1 MRIYK
6 RLLSWTAA
14 LAITT
19 QLLSPVAFAVGQQA
33 RSTDTQTSS
42 AQETVYVNS
51 YGGSARQVDFNDHWR
66 FNLGDGSAATDYND
80 SSWQNIDLPHDYSIE
95 QPFSQTNEAES
106 GYLPGGTGW
115 YRKTFTLSAD
125 WKDKV
130 ITVDFGGVY
139 MNATVYLNGEELG
152 FHPYGYTAFSFQL
165 PQELLDFEGE
175 NVLAVKVDHRTPSSR
190 WYSGSGIYRDVTLT
204 VTDPVHVAQQ
214 GTHVTTPDLAE
225 KQDNPTVHVETT
237 LQNQGNAAVQAVVR
251 QSVYAAGG
259 EEPVATLSGKSLTL
273 EAGAEQT
280 VAQEGTVSSPALWSP
295 DSPSL
300 YYLKTE
306 VVVEDVVVDTYTTEF
321 GFRWTNFNTTNGF
334 ELNGVAMKLKGVCMH
349 HDQGPLGSE
358 AWYRAIER
366 QVEILK
372 EMGVNAIRVTHN
384 PAAPALV
391 EIANRKGMMLI
402 DEAFDTWTQPKN
414 GNVNDYSAW
423 FNRTIGADNQ
433 ILGGEADMTWA
444 EYDIKA
450 MVRQDRNS
458 PAVIMY
464 SLGNE
469 IFEGVSGSANSTYP
483 SIAQNLINWIKEE
496 DTTRPPT
503 FGDNKLKENWDV
515 ANRVAEVVAQNG
527 GVIGYNYSQSSHLN
541 TGLGKNWK
549 VYHSETASAVNSNG
563 VYDRKNSNGDGGR
576 GDKLLTSYDKSA
588 VGWGAV
594 ASDAWWRVATHD
606 AGTGEFVWTGF
617 DYIGEPTPWNGI
629 GTGSSGSWPAPK
641 SSYFGIIDTNGIPK
655 DTYWFY
661 QSQWNE
667 AVTTL
672 HLLPTW
678 DRDDVVFGSSNDVEV
693 VVYSDAPVIKLFR
706 NGDLVGAAKSVE
718 TPTGAGYTYRTWT
731 TADMNGQNSFD
742 QKSGH
747 QSLYA
752 TFWVPYEEGTL
763 EVKAYQADGET
774 EITDTEGRSVVN
786 STNGANQLEAVADRT
801 SITADGDDLSYVT
814 ITVKD
819 ANGNPVNT
827 DDVNVKLS
835 ITGEGKIIGV
845 DNGRQADHTSYQSL
859 SRNTGAGKLVAVV
872 QSTDKAGSFTV
883 TAQAEGL
890 KSTSVTVTTTEP
902 DNAGDGDNSIVS
914 YTISR
919 HHYVKVGSVPQL
931 PQQVTVTYRNG
942 TQEQKNVVWNA
953 YDESLIQQP
962 GSFAVTGTLE
972 GTPVTVSVNVTMLDK
987 VAALLNYSAAAI
999 LGSDLTLPQS
1009 RPAVLADGTVLNAE
1023 FPVAWE
1029 DYSAITQTEGTHTV
1043 TGKSTVFGEEFTVT
1057 ASVRVAEGTVS
1068 IGSNVAANAAGLTQD
1083 VPAGQESDTLEAI
1096 RDGDTTASPNNSG
1109 GANPTIWSNY
1119 TAAQNGQ
1126 KQTSL
1131 TFRYDTAQLLGQ
1143 VVMYFY
1149 TDSYSAALP
1158 SAVEMS
1164 WSNNGNEWNSLAIT
1178 QDGEDT
1184 ESSDNV
1190 TRRVYSFAP
1199 QDCVFLR
1206 ITLTNKEGKPA
1217 TSAQAYCVG
1226 LSEVELKTAQ
1236 ISFPVS
1242 SSAALTGITVNG
1254 DSWSDYQLEQGRYT
1268 TEALIAQEIS
1278 VENGNNAAYTVLPAY
1293 EDVVKILTQSEDHT
1307 ASGEYRILLNTK
1319 TTYNP
1324 SDASRDYP
1332 YGNTAVEVASEQSVS
1347 GNEGPKEFAIDNNP
1361 ATFWHSKWN
1370 EYLENQPEKRYI
1382 QLNLNEVQTLD
1393 ALRYQPRNSIANG
1406 IVTKYRIE
1414 VSTDKEHW
1422 NEVASGTWAH
1432 TTDWKIATF
1441 DPVEAQYIRLY
1452 GVETRGSA
1460 GDVPNRFM
1468 SCAELRVCVAPEKID
1483 LSEAQITLNQDSF
1496 EYTGFEIEPEFTVT
1510 LNGEALTYGLDYAVS
1525 YANNIQPGEATLTIR
1540 GICDYTGTASVNFT
1554 IESADVVVESYSPVE
1569 ITTYAGVA
1577 PELPATVTAQVNI
1590 GPDQEMNV
1598 VWDAIDPSQYAQ
1610 AGTFTVSGTVEGQTL
1625 KPQATV
1631 TVLGVAAV
1639 QTVSAVTVEKT
1650 LPALPGKV
1658 DVYFHNGTVQNLPVV
1673 WEAMEPSDFVGD
1685 GAMVT
1690 VSGTITLG
1698 EGVTCTATAKVRVA
1712 AGTAT
1717 NNLALAGNDTLPLA
1731 VSFYAPDSDSAVNI
1745 NDGDCTFSVAE
1756 GKKVWSDWER
1766 DTYHDAPW
1774 VAIILGE
1781 EEVVVNHVSLGFI
1794 DEHASNDPNVAAGNK
1809 VRLPAAYVIQYYTG
1823 DYENLDFNASQV
1835 NNGRNW
1841 PVMNGSEHWQTV
1853 AVIRQDE
1860 IPSSA
1865 EFDQMLHTYFEPVKT
1880 TAIRV
1885 VMTPQENQWVGI
1897 DELEIYGLT
1906 ATPGSTLSVEDI
1918 LLDGKSVMNQFDDQN
1933 RMTLTLEE
1941 GQDLPEVTVNA
1952 AKGNAVTVIPMED
1965 RIQIVVT
1972 SEDGTKSVTYE
1983 ILIARTGEHTHTYGE
1998 PVFTFSE
2005 DGKSATAAFA
2015 CTGCDDVQTLPAD
2028 ITYEVKTGATCTE
2041 KGVTTYTATVTFGGE
2056 KYTATKDV
2064 ADIPMLDHQTAIRN
2078 QKDATCTEAGYTGDT
2093 VCTVCDTVVA
2103 EGKVIPA
2110 LGHKTELRGQKD
2122 ATCTEA
2128 GYTGDQVC
2136 TVCQEVVEKGEV
2148 IPAKGHHYE
2157 DGVCTECGEKDP
2169 DYTEPTDPTDP
2180 SEPTKPTDPS
2190 EPTKPTDPSEPTKP
2204 TDPSE
2209 PTKPTDPSEP
2219 TKPTESSEPT
2229 EKPAETTKPATD
2241 PNAPDQTGDTA
2252 PLLLLAALVLVS
2264 GSCLAVIVAKTR
2276 KYNA

>member
-95 QPFSQTNEAES
+95 QAYSQTGEAES

-204 VTDPVHVAQQ
+204 VTDPVHVERQ

-225 KQDNPTVHVETT
+225 NQDNPKVHVETT
-237 LQNQGNAAVQAVVR
+237 VQNQGNAAVQAVVR
-251 QSVYAAGG
+251 QFVYAAGG
-259 EEPVATLSGKSLTL
+259 EKPAATLPETSLTL
-273 EAGAEQT
+273 KAGAEQT

-321 GFRWTNFNTTNGF
+321 GFRWTDFNTTNGF
-334 ELNGVAMKLKGVCMH
+334 MLNGVAMKLKGVCMH

-515 ANRVAEVVAQNG
+515 ANQVAEVVAQNG

-563 VYDRKNSNGDGGR
+563 VYDRKDSNGDGGR

-594 ASDAWWRVATHD
+594 ASDAWWRVITHD

-617 DYIGEPTPWNGI
+617 DYIGEPTPWNG
-629 GTGSSGSWPAPK
+629 TGSGAATSWPSPK

-693 VVYSDAPVIKLFR
+693 VVYSDAPVIKLYR

-718 TPTGAGYTYRTWT
+718 TPTDAGYTYRTWT
-731 TADMNGQNSFD
+731 SFDMEGSNSFE

-786 STNGANQLEAVADRT
+786 STNGANRLEAVADRT

-890 KSTSVTVTTTEP
+890 ESASVTVTTQAPPASGE
-902 DNAGDGDNSIVS
+902 GDNSIVS

-919 HHYVKVGSVPQL
+919 HHYVKVGAVPQL
-931 PQQVTVTYRNG
+931 PQTATVTYQDG
-942 TQEQKNVVWNA
+942 TQEQKNVLWET

-999 LGSDLTLPQS
+999 LNSDLTLPQS

-1131 TFRYDTAQLLGQ
+1131 TFRYDAQLLGR
-1143 VVMYFY
+1143 VVLYFY
-1149 TDSYSAALP
+1149 TDNFSAALP
-1158 SAVEMS
+1158 SAVKLE
-1164 WSNNGNEWNSLAIT
+1164 WSNNGDEWNTIAIT
-1178 QDGEDT
+1178 QEGEDT
-1184 ESSDNV
+1184 TPSDHV
-1190 TRRVYSFAP
+1190 TRREYSFAP

-1293 EDVVKILTQSEDHT
+1293 EDVVKILTQSEDHS

-1319 TTYNP
+1319 P
-1324 SDASRDYP
+1324 SYDPADGSQDYP
-1332 YGNTAVEVASEQSVS
+1332 YGNTTVEVASEQLPAS
-1347 GNEGPKEFAIDNNP
+1347 GNEGPKGYAVDNNP
-1361 ATFWHSKWN
+1361 ATFWHSNWN
-1370 EYLENQPEKRYI
+1370 EDLRNQPDKRYI
-1382 QLNLNEVQTLD
+1382 QLNLNEPQTLD
-1393 ALRYQPRNSIANG
+1393 ALRYLPRNSIANG
-1406 IVTKYRIE
+1406 IVTQYRIE

-1452 GVETRGSA
+1452 GVETRGGT
-1460 GDVPNRFM
+1460 GDDPNKFM
-1468 SCAELRVCVAPEKID
+1468 SCAELRVRLAPERTD

-1510 LNGEALTYGLDYAVS
+1510 LNGEALTYGLDYAVT
-1525 YANNIQPGEATLTIR
+1525 YANNIQPGEATVTIR
-1540 GICDYTGTASVNFT
+1540 GICDYTGTASAVFT
-1554 IESADVVVESYSPVE
+1554 ITPAEVVVESYSPVE

-1577 PELPATVTAQVNI
+1577 PQLPATVTAQVNI
-1590 GPDQEMNV
+1590 GPDQEMDV
-1598 VWDAIDPSQYAQ
+1598 VWDAIEPSQYAQ

-1673 WEAMEPSDFVGD
+1673 WDAMAPSDFVGD

-1712 AGTAT
+1712 AGTVT
-1717 NNLALAGNDTLPLA
+1717 ENLALAGNNTLPLA
-1731 VSFYAPDSDSAVNI
+1731 VSFYSAEYDSAVNI
-1745 NDGDCTFSVAE
+1745 NDGSCTFSVATD
-1756 GKKVWSDWER
+1756 KKVWSDWER
-1766 DTYHDAPW
+1766 GVFHKAPW
-1774 VAIILGE
+1774 VAIVLGE

-1794 DEHASNDPNVAAGNK
+1794 DEHASNDPDVAAGNK
-1809 VRLPAAYVIQYYTG
+1809 VRLPASYVIQYYTG
-1823 DYENLDFNASQV
+1823 DYESLDYNASQV

-1853 AVIRQDE
+1853 TVIRQDE
-1860 IPSSA
+1860 IPASA
-1865 EFDQMLHTYFEPVKT
+1865 DYAQMLDTFFEPVKT

-1897 DELEIYGLT
+1897 DELEIYGLA

-1918 LLDGKSVMNQFDDQN
+1918 LLDGQSVMNQFDNQKQ
-1933 RMTLTLEE
+1933 MTLTLEE

-1952 AKGNAVTVIPMED
+1952 AQGNAVTVIPMED

-1972 SEDGTKSVTYE
+1972 SEDGSQSVTYE
-1983 ILIARTGEHTHTYGE
+1983 ILIERTGEHTHTYGE

-2005 DGKSATAAFA
+2005 DGKSATAVFA
-2015 CTGCDDVQTLPAD
+2015 CTGCDDVQTLDA
-2028 ITYEVKTGATCTE
+2028 TVTSQVTKEATCTA
-2041 KGVTTYTATVTFGGE
+2041 KGVTTYTATVVFEGETF
-2056 KYTATKDV
+2056 TATKDV
-2064 ADIPMLDHQTAIRN
+2064 EDIPMADHKTAIEN
-2078 QKDATCTEAGYTGDT
+2078 QKDATCTQEGYTGDT
-2093 VCTVCDTVVA
+2093 VCTVCDTVIA

-2136 TVCQEVVEKGEV
+2136 TVCREVVEKGEV

-2169 DYTEPTDPTDP
+2169 DYTEPTDPTN
-2180 SEPTKPTDPS
+2180 PTDPS
-2190 EPTKPTDPSEPTKP
+2190 EPTNPTDPSEPTKP

-2229 EKPAETTKPATD
+2229 EKPTETTKPATD

>member
-19 QLLSPVAFAVGQQA
+19 QLLSPVALAVGQQA

-42 AQETVYVNS
+42 AEETVYVNS
-51 YGGSARQVDFNDHWR
+51 YGGDARQVDFNNHWR

-95 QPFSQTNEAES
+95 QAYSQTNEAES

-165 PQELLDFEGE
+165 PQELLHFEGE

-204 VTDPVHVAQQ
+204 VTDPVHVERQ

-225 KQDNPTVHVETT
+225 NQANHKVHVETT
-237 LQNQGNAAVQAVVR
+237 VQNQGDTQVQAVVR
-251 QSVYAAGG
+251 QSVYAAGS
-259 EEPVATLSGKSLTL
+259 EEPVVTLPEASLTL
-273 EAGAEQT
+273 EPGGKQTAAQEST
-280 VAQEGTVSSPALWSP
+280 VASPKLWTP
-295 DSPSL
+295 DTPNL
-300 YYLKTE
+300 YYVKTE
-306 VVVEDVVVDTYTTEF
+306 VVVGDAVVDTYTTEF

-334 ELNGVAMKLKGVCMH
+334 TLNGVAMKLKGVCMH

-483 SIAQNLINWIKEE
+483 SIAQNLIRWIQEE

-503 FGDNKLKENWDV
+503 FGDNKLKDNWNV
-515 ANRVAEVVAQNG
+515 ANQVAEVVAQNG
-527 GVIGYNYSQSSHLN
+527 GVIGYNYSQISHLN

-563 VYDRKNSNGDGGR
+563 VYDRKDSNGDGNR

-594 ASDAWWRVATHD
+594 ASDAWLRVITHD

-617 DYIGEPTPWNGI
+617 DYIGEPTPWNGT
-629 GTGSSGSWPAPK
+629 GSGSSGSWPAPK

-667 AVTTL
+667 KVTTL
-672 HLLPTW
+672 HMLPTW
-678 DRDDVVFGSSNDVEV
+678 NEDEVVIGSNHDVEV

-706 NGDLVGAAKSVE
+706 NGTQVGAAKSVE
-718 TPTGAGYTYRTWT
+718 TTTHAGYTYRTWT
-731 TADMNGQNSFD
+731 SDTMEGTNCFN

-752 TFWVPYEEGTL
+752 TFLVPYEEGTL
-763 EVKAYQADGET
+763 EVKAYEADGVT
-774 EITDTEGRSVVN
+774 EITDTDGRSVVK
-786 STNGANQLEAVADRT
+786 STTDSTQLEAEADRT
-801 SITADGDDLSYVT
+801 TITADGDDLSYVT

-819 ANGNPVNT
+819 AKGNPVNT

-835 ITGEGKIIGV
+835 ITGNGKILGV

-872 QSTDKAGSFTV
+872 QSTDKAGSFTL

-890 KSTSVTVTTTEP
+890 ESASVTVTTQEP
-902 DNAGDGDNSIVS
+902 PASGDEGSSIVS
-914 YTISR
+914 YTTSR
-919 HHYVKVGSVPQL
+919 HHYVKVGNRPQL
-931 PQQVTVTYRNG
+931 PEKVTVTYQDG
-942 TQEQKNVVWNA
+942 TQEQKNVVWKA
-953 YDESLIQQP
+953 YDENLIQQP

-972 GTPVTVSVNVTMLDK
+972 GTPVTVSVNITMLDK
-987 VAALLNYSAAAI
+987 VAALLNYSTAAI
-999 LGSDLTLPQS
+999 LGSELTLPQS
-1009 RPAVLADGTVLNAE
+1009 RPAVLADGTILNAE
-1023 FPVAWE
+1023 FPVVWE
-1029 DYSAITQTEGTHTV
+1029 DDSNITKTEGTHTV

-1057 ASVRVAEGTVS
+1057 ASIRVAEGTVN
-1068 IGSNVAANAAGLTQD
+1068 IGGNVAGQAMGLTQN

-1096 RDGDTTASPNNSG
+1096 RDGSTTVDPNNDG
-1109 GANPTIWSNY
+1109 GANKTIWSNY

-1126 KQTSL
+1126 TETAL
-1131 TFRYDTAQLLGQ
+1131 TFRYDTAQLLGR
-1143 VVMYFY
+1143 VVLYFY
-1149 TDSYSAALP
+1149 TDNFSAALP
-1158 SAVEMS
+1158 SAVKLE
-1164 WSNNGNEWNSLAIT
+1164 WSNNGDEWNTIAIT
-1178 QDGEDT
+1178 QEGEDT
-1184 ESSDNV
+1184 TPSDNV
-1190 TRRVYSFAP
+1190 TRREYSFAP

-1206 ITLTNKEGKPA
+1206 ITLTNKEGKPS
-1217 TSAQAYCVG
+1217 TSAKAYCVG
-1226 LSEVELKTAQ
+1226 LSEVELKTARV
-1236 ISFPVS
+1236 SFPVND
-1242 SSAALTGITVNG
+1242 SAALTGITVNG
-1254 DSWSDYQLEQGRYT
+1254 ESWNDYQLAQGQFA
-1268 TEALIAQEIS
+1268 TEALFAQD
-1278 VENGNNAAYTVLPAY
+1278 VTVKNGNNAAYTILPAY
-1293 EDVVKILTQSEDHT
+1293 EDVVKILTQSEDHST
-1307 ASGEYRILLNTK
+1307 SGEYRILLNTK

-1324 SDASRDYP
+1324 SDASRDYH

-1361 ATFWHSKWN
+1361 ATFWHSKWS
-1370 EYLENQPEKRYI
+1370 EDLRNQPDKRYI
-1382 QLNLNEVQTLD
+1382 QLNLNETQTLD
-1393 ALRYQPRNSIANG
+1393 ALRYLPRNSIANG
-1406 IVTKYRIE
+1406 IVTQYRIE
-1414 VSTDKEHW
+1414 VSTNGTDWTEA
-1422 NEVASGTWAH
+1422 ASGTWAH
-1432 TTDWKIATF
+1432 DTQWKIATF
-1441 DPVEAQYIRLY
+1441 DPVQAKHIRLY
-1452 GVETRGSA
+1452 GVETRGGA
-1460 GDVPNRFM
+1460 GDQPNQFM
-1468 SCAELRVCVAPEKID
+1468 SCAELRVRLAPEKTD
-1483 LSEAQITLNQDSF
+1483 LSEAEITLNQNSF
-1496 EYTGFEIEPEFTVT
+1496 PYTGYEIEPEATVT
-1510 LNGEALTYGLDYAVS
+1510 LNGKALTYGLDYVVT
-1525 YANNIQPGEATLTIR
+1525 YADNIQPGKATVTIR
-1540 GICDYTGTASVNFT
+1540 GICGYSGTASVNFT
-1554 IESADVVVESYSPVE
+1554 ITPVDVEAVGYSPVE
-1569 ITTYAGVA
+1569 VSTYENVA
-1577 PELPATVTAQVNI
+1577 PQLPATVTAQVSV

-1598 VWDAIDPSQYAQ
+1598 TWDSIDPTLYSK

-1631 TVLGVAAV
+1631 TVLGVTAV
-1639 QTVSAVTVEKT
+1639 QTVSTVTVENT
-1650 LPALPGKV
+1650 LPILPGKV
-1658 DVYFHNGTVQNLPVV
+1658 NVYFHNGTVQSLPVV
-1673 WEAMEPSDFVGD
+1673 WETMEPSDFVRD

-1698 EGVTCTATAKVRVA
+1698 EGVTCTATAKVRVT
-1712 AGTAT
+1712 AGTVT
-1717 NNLALAGNDTLPLA
+1717 ENLALAGNNPLPLA
-1731 VSFYAPDSDSAVNI
+1731 VSFYAPASDSAVNI
-1745 NDGDCTFSVAE
+1745 NDGDCTFSVAG

-1766 DTYHDAPW
+1766 NTYHENPW

-1794 DEHASNDPNVAAGNK
+1794 DEHASNDPNVAQGNK
-1809 VRLPAAYVIQYYTG
+1809 VRLPASYEIQYYTG
-1823 DYENLDFNASQV
+1823 DYEDLDFNANQV
-1835 NNGRNW
+1835 NNGKNW
-1841 PVMNGSEHWQTV
+1841 PVMNNDANWQTV

-1865 EFDQMLHTYFEPVKT
+1865 DYARMLDTFFESVKT

-1897 DELEIYGLT
+1897 DELEIYGL
-1906 ATPGSTLSVEDI
+1906 AAAPGSTVSVEDI

-1933 RMTLTLEE
+1933 QMTLTLEE

-1972 SEDGTKSVTYE
+1972 SEDGTKTVTYE
-1983 ILIARTGEHTHTYGE
+1983 ILIERTGKHTHTYGE

-2005 DGKSATAAFA
+2005 DGKSATATFT
-2015 CTGCDDVQTLPAD
+2015 CTGCDDVQTRPAD
-2028 ITYEVKTGATCTE
+2028 ITHKVKTEATCTE
-2041 KGVTTYTATVTFGGE
+2041 KGVTTYTATVVFEGE
-2056 KYTATKDV
+2056 TYTATKDV
-2064 ADIPMLDHQTAIRN
+2064 ADIPMAEHQTSIQN
-2078 QKDATCTEAGYTGDT
+2078 QKNATCTEDGYTGDT
-2093 VCTVCDTVVA
+2093 VCTVCKKVIA

-2110 LGHKTELRGQKD
+2110 LGHKTELKGQKE
-2122 ATCTEA
+2122 ATCTEP
-2128 GYTGDQVC
+2128 GYTGDLVC
-2136 TVCQEVVEKGEV
+2136 TVCGTVVEKGEV

-2157 DGVCTECGEKDP
+2157 DGVCTDCGEKDP
-2169 DYTEPTDPTDP
+2169 GYTE
-2180 SEPTKPTDPS
+2180 
-2190 EPTKPTDPSEPTKP
+2190 PTDPSEPTKP

-2229 EKPAETTKPATD
+2229 EKPTETTKPATD
-2241 PNAPDQTGDTA
+2241 PNAPDQTGETT
-2252 PLLLLAALVLVS
+2252 PLFLLAALLLVS

>member
-19 QLLSPVAFAVGQQA
+19 QLLSPVALAVGQQA
-33 RSTDTQTSS
+33 RSTETQTSS

-51 YGGSARQVDFNDHWR
+51 YGGSARQVDFNNHWR

-95 QPFSQTNEAES
+95 QAYSQTNEAES

-152 FHPYGYTAFSFQL
+152 FHPYGYTAFSFRL

-225 KQDNPTVHVETT
+225 NQDNPKVHVETT
-237 LQNQGNAAVQAVVR
+237 VQNQGNAAVEAVVR

-259 EEPVATLSGKSLTL
+259 EEPVATLPEASLTL
-273 EAGAEQT
+273 EAGTEQT

-667 AVTTL
+667 KVTTL
-672 HLLPTW
+672 HVLPTW
-678 DRDDVVFGSSNDVEV
+678 NEDEVVFGSSHDVEV

-706 NGDLVGAAKSVE
+706 NGTQVGAAKSEVH
-718 TPTGAGYTYRTWT
+718 PTGAGYTYRTWT
-731 TADMNGQNSFD
+731 SDTMEGTNYFE

-763 EVKAYQADGET
+763 EVKAYEADGVT
-774 EITDTEGRSVVN
+774 EITDTEGRSVVK
-786 STNGANQLEAVADRT
+786 STTAPTQLEAVADRT
-801 SITADGDDLSYVT
+801 TITADGDDLSYIT

-819 ANGNPVNT
+819 AQGNPVNT
-827 DDVNVKLS
+827 DEVNVKLS

-890 KSTSVTVTTTEP
+890 ESASVTVTTQEP
-902 DNAGDGDNSIVS
+902 PASGDEGNSIVS

-919 HHYVKVGSVPQL
+919 HHYVKVGAVPQL

-972 GTPVTVSVNVTMLDK
+972 GTPVTVSVNITMLDK

-999 LGSDLTLPQS
+999 LNSDLTLPQS

-1057 ASVRVAEGTVS
+1057 ASVRVAEGTVN

-1096 RDGDTTASPNNSG
+1096 RDGSTIADPNNGG
-1109 GANPTIWSNY
+1109 GANPTVWSNY

-1131 TFRYDTAQLLGQ
+1131 TFRYDTAQLLGR
-1143 VVMYFY
+1143 VVLYFY
-1149 TDSYSAALP
+1149 TDNFSAALP
-1158 SAVEMS
+1158 SAVKLE
-1164 WSNNGNEWNSLAIT
+1164 WSNNGDEWNTIAIT
-1178 QDGEDT
+1178 QEGEDT
-1184 ESSDNV
+1184 TPSDHV
-1190 TRRVYSFAP
+1190 TRREYSFAP

-1217 TSAQAYCVG
+1217 TSAKAYCVG

-1319 TTYNP
+1319 P
-1324 SDASRDYP
+1324 SYDPADGSQDYP
-1332 YGNTAVEVASEQSVS
+1332 YGNTTVEVASEQLPAS
-1347 GNEGPKEFAIDNNP
+1347 GNEGPKGYAVDNNP
-1361 ATFWHSKWN
+1361 ATFWHSNWN
-1370 EYLENQPEKRYI
+1370 EDLRNQPDKRYI
-1382 QLNLNEVQTLD
+1382 QLNLNEPQTLD
-1393 ALRYQPRNSIANG
+1393 ALRYLPRNSIANG
-1406 IVTKYRIE
+1406 IVTQYRIE
-1414 VSTDKEHW
+1414 VSTNGTDW
-1422 NEVASGTWAH
+1422 TEVASGSWAH
-1432 TTDWKIATF
+1432 DTQWKIASF
-1441 DPVEAQYIRLY
+1441 DPVQAKHIRLY
-1452 GVETRGSA
+1452 GVETRGGT
-1460 GDVPNRFM
+1460 GDDPNKFM
-1468 SCAELRVCVAPEKID
+1468 SCAELRVRLAPERTD
-1483 LSEAQITLNQDSF
+1483 LSEAEITLDKDSF

-1510 LNGEALTYGLDYAVS
+1510 LNGEALTYGLDYVTT
-1525 YANNIQPGEATLTIR
+1525 YANNVQPGEATVTIR
-1540 GICDYTGTASVNFT
+1540 GICDYTGTASAAFT
-1554 IESADVVVESYSPVE
+1554 ITPAEVVVESYSPVE

-1577 PELPATVTAQVNI
+1577 PQLPATVTAQVNI

-1610 AGTFTVSGTVEGQTL
+1610 AGTFTLSGTVEGQTL

-1650 LPALPGKV
+1650 LPALPDEV
-1658 DVYFHNGTVQNLPVV
+1658 NVHFHDGSVQSLPVV
-1673 WEAMEPSDFVGD
+1673 WETMKPSDFVGD
-1685 GAMVT
+1685 GAMVI

-1698 EGVTCTATAKVRVA
+1698 EGVTCTAIAKVRVT
-1712 AGTAT
+1712 AGTVT
-1717 NNLALAGNDTLPLA
+1717 ENLALAGNNTLPLA
-1731 VSFYAPDSDSAVNI
+1731 VSFYAPDSDSVVNI

-1766 DTYHDAPW
+1766 GVYHVAPW
-1774 VAIILGE
+1774 VAIVLGE

-1809 VRLPAAYVIQYYTG
+1809 VRLPASYVIQYYTG
-1823 DYENLDFNASQV
+1823 DYESLDYNASQV

-1860 IPSSA
+1860 IPASA
-1865 EFDQMLHTYFEPVKT
+1865 DYAQMLDTFFEPVKT

-1906 ATPGSTLSVEDI
+1906 ATPGSTVSVEDI
-1918 LLDGKSVMNQFDDQN
+1918 LLDGQSVMSRFDDQN
-1933 RMTLTLEE
+1933 QMTLTLEE
-1941 GQDLPEVTVNA
+1941 GAPVPV
-1952 AKGNAVTVIPMED
+1952 VTVITGETDAVNIISMED
-1965 RIQIVVT
+1965 RIRIVVT
-1972 SEDGTKSVTYE
+1972 SEDGTKTVTYE

-2078 QKDATCTEAGYTGDT
+2078 QKDATCTQDGYTGDT
-2093 VCTVCDTVVA
+2093 VCTVCDTVIA

-2190 EPTKPTDPSEPTKP
+2190 EPTKPT
-2204 TDPSE
+2204 
-2209 PTKPTDPSEP
+2209 
-2219 TKPTESSEPT
+2219 ESSEPT
-2229 EKPAETTKPATD
+2229 EKPTETTKPATD